1 MKKEIIKGSL
11 CLLVF
16 HYLATIA
23 VLIMNLVFHI
33 TIHAENILELVVLDF
48 SVSAAVVII
57 MVGNYYELIMED
69 LKKIKEKWKNSFIK
83 EFLKKVII
91 AFLLMYAV
99 KYVSAI
105 VVQVLSMLLGLEST
119 TVENQRLI
127 EELLASAPAMMII
140 SSCLFAP
147 VTEELLFRGALGKVI
162 KNKWVFIAVSGLT
175 FGLMHVTGSM
185 LLIFEIIAIGLI
197 ISLTLNRK
205 DLSKE
210 SKMILSVTL
219 ITVILI
225 LCGGIYYF
233 QYGNLIA
240 KILSLDLTEVV
251 GSIVYILMG
260 CFLAYV
266 YRQEENILIP
276 IGVHAFNN
284 ILSMI
289 LLLFTI

>member
-1 MKKEIIKGSL
+1 MKKDIIKGSL

-33 TIHAENILELVVLDF
+33 TIHAENVIELVILDF

-57 MVGNYYELIMED
+57 MVGNYHELLVED
-69 LKKIKEKWKNSFIK
+69 LKKLKEKWKNSFIK

-105 VVQVLSMLLGLEST
+105 IIQVLSTLLGLEST
-119 TVENQRLI
+119 AVENQKLI

-147 VTEELLFRGALGKVI
+147 ITEELLFRGALGKII

-175 FGLMHVTGSM
+175 FGLMHVTGSV

-197 ISLTLNRK
+197 LSLTMARK
-205 DLSKE
+205 DLSKD
-210 SKMILSVTL
+210 SKVTLSVTL
-219 ITVILI
+219 ITVIL
-225 LCGGIYYF
+225 LVCGGIYYF
-233 QYGNLIA
+233 QYGNLIT
-240 KILSLDLTEVV
+240 KIVSLDLTEVV
-251 GSIVYILMG
+251 GSIAYIAMG
-260 CFLAYV
+260 CFLAYL
-266 YRQEENILIP
+266 YQKEENILIP
-276 IGVHAFNN
+276 IGVHALNN

-289 LLLFTI
+289 LLLFMT

>member
-23 VLIMNLVFHI
+23 ALIMNLVFHI